1 MKKLT
6 LMLAAVLLLLVPVFA
21 FSVDSFNDDDAFLKI
36 VPNAELGFTKVLY
49 HTLQFGANGY
59 VFDYVNNGG
68 QEILFLFQRYSIDAV
83 MADRHTVTLLYQPLT
98 LETQT
103 RVPAGLT
110 AGIRVDDVVFPA
122 GTALD
127 LKYGFDFW
135 RLSYL
140 FSFVKTERFDVGAG
154 LSLQLRNA
162 SIVFESIDG
171 SGLTINQ
178 NVGPVPIIKLK
189 AQYRA
194 PTGYFIGLEADGFYA
209 SSAIF
214 NGADF
219 PFTGWVYDAALRGG
233 TEVNPAADVFLSVRI
248 LGGGATGTS
257 AYDTTFWTKG
267 VEQYTSNNLT
277 ALIISG
283 GLRLK

>member
-1 MKKLT
+1 MKRIYT
-6 LMLAAVLLLLVPVFA
+6 LFLAVLFAAIPVSGFTIE
-21 FSVDSFNDDDAFLKI
+21 SFNKDDAFLKI

-49 HTLQFGANGY
+49 HTLQLGADGY

-68 QEILFLFQRYSIDAV
+68 QEILFLFQRYSIDAT
-83 MADRHTVTLLYQPLT
+83 MADRHTVTLLFQPLT

-103 RVPAGLT
+103 RVPADVS
-110 AGIRVDDVVFPA
+110 AGIQIDDVVFPA

-140 FSFVKTERFDVGAG
+140 FSFIKTERFDVGAG

-162 SIVFESIDG
+162 SIVFENIDG
-171 SGLTINQ
+171 SGRTVNQ
-178 NVGPVPIIKLK
+178 NLGPVPIIKLK

-194 PTGYFIGLEADGFYA
+194 PTGYFVGLEADGFYA

-219 PFTGWVYDAALRGG
+219 PFAGWIYDAALRGG
-233 TEVNPAADVFLSVRI
+233 TEVNAATDAFLSVRV
-248 LGGGATGTS
+248 LGGGAVGTS
-257 AYDTTFWTKG
+257 SYETVFWTKG
-267 VEQYTSNNLT
+267 VEPYTSNNLT
-277 ALIISG
+277 ALIVSG
-283 GLRLK
+283 GIRLK